1 MTEHIQPSYAG
12 LRVVDFTRVLAGPF
26 ATMILADLGAEV
38 IKVEAERGDDSRH
51 LPPKWGQ
58 ESTAFLAVN
67 RNKKSVVLDLKT
79 AAGSAAALKL
89 CQTADVVIESF
100 RPGTMERLGLGF
112 DAVAAGNDRVVYC
125 SISAFGAGRL
135 GRDMPG
141 YDALLQAFSG
151 ILKST
156 GHPGEAPVR
165 IGPSAIDLTTGMWA
179 AIQIMAALARR
190 DRISAPQ
197 RLDAVLIDASLN
209 LMCHQLIGTL
219 ATGVAPQPQ
228 GSGAP
233 STAPYEIFRASD
245 GELMIAAGNDRLF
258 AILCAEIGRPELA
271 TLPNYRTMSD
281 RVANRRALHD
291 AIESR
296 LREDSVGQWLRR
308 LAAAGVPAGAVQDL
322 KQAAE
327 HPLVAERNLI
337 YPSPTDDA
345 PDLRLLRLPLGDL
358 ACHRLPPPKLGEHTE
373 EVLRDLGIGDPG

>member
-1 MTEHIQPSYAG
+1 MMEHIQPSYAG

-165 IGPSAIDLTTGMWA
+165 IGPSA
-179 AIQIMAALARR
+179 
-190 DRISAPQ
+190 
-197 RLDAVLIDASLN
+197 
-209 LMCHQLIGTL
+209 
-219 ATGVAPQPQ
+219 
-228 GSGAP
+228 
-233 STAPYEIFRASD
+233 
-245 GELMIAAGNDRLF
+245 
-258 AILCAEIGRPELA
+258 
-271 TLPNYRTMSD
+271 
-281 RVANRRALHD
+281 
-291 AIESR
+291 
-296 LREDSVGQWLRR
+296 
-308 LAAAGVPAGAVQDL
+308 
-322 KQAAE
+322 
-327 HPLVAERNLI
+327 
-337 YPSPTDDA
+337 TD
-345 PDLRLLRLPLGDL
+345 
-358 ACHRLPPPKLGEHTE
+358 CTWT
-373 EVLRDLGIGDPG
+373 